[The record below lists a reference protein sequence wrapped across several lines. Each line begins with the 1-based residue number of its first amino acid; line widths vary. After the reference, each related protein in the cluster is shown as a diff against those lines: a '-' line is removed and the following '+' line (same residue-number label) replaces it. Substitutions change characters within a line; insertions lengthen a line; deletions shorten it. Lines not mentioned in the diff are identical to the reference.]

1 MANPYRNTGR
11 AGSSSPAE
19 FTNPKKQVWKLAQ
32 GFFNT
37 AKQYANKI
45 FKPKAINQQTPREIK
60 PLITGNKIYGRKE
73 IDQAFKNRFGT
84 DAVPAKPLPK
94 IENRTMHTNMFGT
107 KFIGKDVTPPNTNFE
122 NKINKKQ
129 AFGDDQT
136 KPVVVEFYAKFNDAN
151 KFDQWQELT
160 DIVYYRADIAQ
171 CPEAKKK
178 YKVRMAPT
186 LIIFKDGIKETV
198 FKAGLDLEL
207 PADLE
212 EIQEAI
218 NEINNANKF

>member
-73 IDQAFKNRFGT
+73 IDQAFKNRFKT

-107 KFIGKDVTPPNTNFE
+107 KFIGKDVTPPNTNFGRPDAVVKMKE
-122 NKINKKQ
+122 VMKKSNQ
-129 AFGDDQT
+129 YPKSD
-136 KPVVVEFYAKFNDAN
+136 P
-151 KFDQWQELT
+151 
-160 DIVYYRADIAQ
+160 YRGS
-171 CPEAKKK
+171 P
-178 YKVRMAPT
+178 
-186 LIIFKDGIKETV
+186 
-198 FKAGLDLEL
+198 DLR
-207 PADLE
+207 
-212 EIQEAI
+212 
-218 NEINNANKF
+218 